1 MALTQ
6 IDFSTCQ
13 TASNVIAEER
23 SDGFHLSA
31 TKGVRVHYLPSKPL
45 SSCIT
50 MPKKF
55 RLPLKICMTINMPQ
69 PGLHLILGEGH
80 ISFGT
85 RSDNRSRSDIVE
97 PDNKKPM
104 SFDNRTSL
112 HSDTEI
118 TVIYGLKFM
127 QVVIDGETR
136 FFSKKEKY
144 MRSGLFAGM
153 NKAGFELRL
162 GTDKFAE
169 VVIKKMTVEE
179 YDVEP
184 DSVPINNEIGE
195 ARLFYIRR
203 GIKAGFEEC
212 ISLLA
217 PALQEE
223 IIKTDQFLLN
233 EKELKIRRKI
243 EGDQLG
249 CKITYTSS
257 VHGFSY
263 SLRIN
268 EHLMDHSFWW
278 YMLSNYKFENK
289 FMGRKNDLTNPT
301 LKRVYEQAPE
311 IADRLVGYYGKCSG
325 CSQSCAVKTVYELN
339 DKKFASCHGQINMN
353 MNLQTFSDF
362 RFMIYV
368 QKEVIKSLTDF
379 IVV

>member
-6 IDFSTCQ
+6 IDFNSYQ
-13 TASNVIAEER
+13 TTSNVIAENR

-31 TKGVRVHYLPSKPL
+31 TKGVRVSYLPTKPL

-50 MPKKF
+50 VPKRF
-55 RLPLKICMTINMPQ
+55 FLPLKICMTINMPQ
-69 PGLHLILGEGH
+69 PGLHLMLGEGH

-85 RSDNRSRSDIVE
+85 MSDNRSRSDIVE

-112 HSDTEI
+112 HRDIEI

-127 QVVIDGETR
+127 QIVIDGETR

-144 MRSGLFAGM
+144 MRSDLFVDM
-153 NKAGFELRL
+153 NKAGFELSL

-169 VVIKKMTVEE
+169 VVIKKMAVEE
-179 YDVEP
+179 YDIEP
-184 DSVPINNEIGE
+184 DSIPINNEIGE
-195 ARLFYIRR
+195 ARLYYIRK
-203 GIKAGFEEC
+203 GIKASFDEC

-217 PALQEE
+217 PALKEE
-223 IIKTDQFLLN
+223 IIKTDQFLLS

-249 CKITYTSS
+249 CKITYISS

-263 SLRIN
+263 ALRIN
-268 EHLMDHSFWW
+268 EHLMAHSYWW
-278 YMLSNYKFENK
+278 YMVSNYKFEGK
-289 FMGRKNDLTNPT
+289 YMGRKNDLTNPT
-301 LKRVYEQAPE
+301 LKSVYEQSPE
-311 IADRLVGYYGKCSG
+311 IADRLVSYYGKCSG
-325 CSQSCAVKTVYELN
+325 CSQSCAVKTIYELN
-339 DKKFASCHGQINMN
+339 DKKFVSCHGQMHMN

-362 RFMIYV
+362 RYMFNM
-368 QKEVIKSLTDF
+368 QKEVIKSITDF
-379 IVV
+379 AK